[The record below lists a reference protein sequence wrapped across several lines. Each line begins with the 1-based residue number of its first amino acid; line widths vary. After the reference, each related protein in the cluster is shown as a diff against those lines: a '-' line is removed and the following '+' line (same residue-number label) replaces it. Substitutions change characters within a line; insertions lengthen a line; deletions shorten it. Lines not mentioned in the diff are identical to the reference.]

1 MYLYFDMNF
10 LIVYVS
16 DIVIVMLIMLCYIK
30 DLCNYLCR
38 FIVL

>member
-16 DIVIVMLIMLCYIK
+16 DIVIVKLNMLCYII
-30 DLCNYLCR
+30 DLCNYICI